1 MVVRDAWSEGSASE
15 MVAPSSV
22 GAAGSAASTAVTLTG
37 GSNLGPPEDGSKAAF
52 LSAGV
57 SGTPTA
63 AKTGQKQAT
72 EAEAGKVAFFAADGA
87 MDPLKPN
94 SLQDPT
100 PPKDE
105 KMEVPK
111 AVHSPGNKFVTR
123 PCPPGLELGYEALC
137 DPQTPGGVRGELWL
151 TPKEWALMRYRPSVP
166 YGLPEGVKLVLMDTW
181 SETVMPRPGQ
191 RAHARG
197 VAGRESGGH
206 ARGTGRRRVA
216 AMDMGKDPGLN
227 TRRNTRSTGRQVV
240 EAVDSEEDFVT
251 DVAARGPAVARGRG
265 RGRAASLGMQGAVDI
280 AQYQSV
286 KEQNQI
292 LMQELQRMRKEMQSV
307 GAGKPTRKVSKKR
320 LVSGSE
326 GDDSFERDMHHR
338 GSRVLD
344 ADKDESEEAMP
355 YRGRG
360 SRQKPAPRKQR
371 RASDQV
377 PASAIPTG
385 RLPKAVEP
393 AKGQRRRDPIP
404 DRHLAP
410 VGPAVLTK
418 EEKTQL
424 QMKIDR
430 LNDEQLDKVFE
441 FLAPDLGD
449 GSNGDDV
456 QLDLD
461 TLPAHRQHALV
472 KVVDAELASLTK
484 GTMPSVSHPTAEPAS
499 APLETL
505 MSPAFP
511 LVEPSPQLATRS
523 ALPAGTEATSRSDRA
538 QRSWEECCAREVQRQ
553 SQLRE
558 VREAASGN
566 TPQITPNREPAQIDA
581 GFGAAVPELVL
592 PPPAIHRGGGA
603 PYGQAAAF
611 DPGMRH
617 AASAHEAAGEPGRS
631 AAPSAAGAQS
641 FVPQAPPTLTDEEL
655 GANLGEQVGDSMLA
669 SMADVLDMMN

>member
-1 MVVRDAWSEGSASE
+1 MA
-15 MVAPSSV
+15 APSSV

-37 GSNLGPPEDGSKAAF
+37 VSNLGPPEDGSKAAF
-52 LSAGV
+52 LSAGAT
-57 SGTPTA
+57 GNPTA
-63 AKTGQKQAT
+63 DNLCQKQAT
-72 EAEAGKVAFFAADGA
+72 EAEGGKVAFLAAEGA
-87 MDPLKPN
+87 MNSLKPA
-94 SLQDPT
+94 SIQDPT
-100 PPKDE
+100 PPQVSPTGLQE
-105 KMEVPK
+105 ETNEVPK
-111 AVHSPGNKFVTR
+111 TVPSQGNQFVIR
-123 PCPPGLELGYEALC
+123 PCPPGLELGYESLC

-181 SETVMPRPGQ
+181 SETVMSRPRQ

-197 VAGRESGGH
+197 VAGLESGGH
-206 ARGTGRRRVA
+206 ARATGRRRVA

-240 EAVDSEEDFVT
+240 DAVDSDEDFVT
-251 DVAARGPAVARGRG
+251 EVAVRGQAGARGRG
-265 RGRAASLGMQGAVDI
+265 RGRAASLGMQGGVDI
-280 AQYQSV
+280 AQYHSV
-286 KEQNQI
+286 QQQNQI
-292 LMQELQRMRKEMQSV
+292 LMQELQRMRKEMQHV
-307 GAGKPTRKVSKKR
+307 GTAKPTRKVSKKR

-326 GDDSFERDMHHR
+326 GDDSFDRDLQHR

-360 SRQKPAPRKQR
+360 ARQKPAPRKQR
-371 RASDQV
+371 RASDQMH
-377 PASAIPTG
+377 ASAVPTG

-393 AKGQRRRDPIP
+393 AKGPRRRDPIP
-404 DRHLAP
+404 ERHLAQM
-410 VGPAVLTK
+410 GPAVLTK

-424 QMKIDR
+424 QIKIDR

-472 KVVDAELASLTK
+472 KVVDAELAAIAK
-484 GTMPSVSHPTAEPAS
+484 GTMPSMSHPTAEPTS

-511 LVEPSPQLATRS
+511 LVEPSPQLAARS

-558 VREAASGN
+558 VREAASTSGN
-566 TPQITPNREPAQIDA
+566 TPQITPNREPAQVDA
-581 GFGAAVPELVL
+581 GLGAAIPELVL
-592 PPPAIHRGGGA
+592 PPAAIPRGGGA
-603 PYGQAAAF
+603 PLGQSAAC
-611 DPGMRH
+611 DPGLRH
-617 AASAHEAAGEPGRS
+617 AASAQEAAGEPGRS
-631 AAPSAAGAQS
+631 AAPAAPGAQS
-641 FVPQAPPTLTDEEL
+641 FVPQAPPTLADEEL